1 MRKPNYLRFITF
13 FLIGIVIYILLIA
26 ELIHL
31 ESASPRSNIHHFEE
45 AVWYSIITVATV
57 GYGDFYPVT
66 TGGRAIGLI
75 FVAMSFTLYGLII
88 GQITTF
94 MATIKENQ
102 RLGYTGTDFKNHTV
116 VIGWNQFGKDV
127 VDQLVGVGKK
137 VGIVTNIYNDIDLLR
152 ESYSPK
158 LVYILYSD
166 LNNFDLLSK
175 VNLEDAS
182 NVFINL
188 TDDTEKL
195 VYILN
200 LKKHFGEL
208 KFVVTL
214 ENNSLKHTFHTAGTS
229 YIISKNEITSKL
241 LASYIFEPDVA
252 EYSEDIMSY
261 AEADDDHDIKEYKIL
276 FSNTYCNRDYIE
288 AFIDLKK
295 SHNSILIG
303 ISKNVNGY
311 RKLIKN
317 PPDTVKIEEGDYLIM
332 ITTKKEEKNL
342 GQIFK
347 IEEGYIG

>member
-1 MRKPNYLRFITF
+1 MRKPNYKRFFIF
-13 FLIGIVIYILLIA
+13 FVISAVIYIMLLM
-26 ELIHL
+26 ELLNL
-31 ESASPRSNIHHFEE
+31 EKTNPSANLRHFDD
-45 AVWYSIITVATV
+45 AVWYSIVTVATV
-57 GYGDFYPVT
+57 GYGDYVPVT

-75 FVAMSFTLYGLII
+75 FIGLSFTLYGLII
-88 GQITTF
+88 GRITNF

-102 RLGYTGTDFKNHTV
+102 RLGYAGTDFKNHTV
-116 VIGWNQFGKDV
+116 VIGWNQFGKEV

-137 VGIVTNIYNDIDLLR
+137 VAIVTNVYNDIDLLK
-152 ESYSPK
+152 ESYNSK
-158 LVYILYSD
+158 LTYVLYSD
-166 LNNFDLLSK
+166 LNNFELLSK
-175 VNLEDAS
+175 SNLDEAA

-188 TDDTEKL
+188 QDDTEKL

-214 ENNSLKHTFHTAGTS
+214 ENSSLKHTFHTAGTT

-261 AEADDDHDIKEYKIL
+261 AEADDDHDIKEYKVL
-276 FSNTYCNRDYIE
+276 PMNPYCNKDYID

-303 ISKNVNGY
+303 ISKTIKGY

-317 PPDTVKIEEGDYLIM
+317 AADNVKIEEGDYLIL
-332 ITTKKEEKNL
+332 ITTKRDEPDL
-342 GQIFK
+342 MGIFH
-347 IEEGYIG
+347 IEEGFVG